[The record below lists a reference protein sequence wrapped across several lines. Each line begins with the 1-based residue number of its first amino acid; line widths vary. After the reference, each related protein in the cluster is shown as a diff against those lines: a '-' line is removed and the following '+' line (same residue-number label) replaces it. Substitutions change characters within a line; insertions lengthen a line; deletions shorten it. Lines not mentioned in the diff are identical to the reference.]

1 MIRSLWFVHVMLML
15 AMIGVGGM
23 AGNIL
28 SGSPPDR
35 AATTQLWLAATAFG
49 ALTVASLTT
58 AFILTKAGFHRLAG
72 RPDIGGLRR

>member
-1 MIRSLWFVHVMLML
+1 MIRSLWFVHVMLIF

-28 SGSPPDR
+28 NADGLDQ

-49 ALTVASLTT
+49 ALTVATLTT
-58 AFILTKAGFHRLAG
+58 AFILTKAGFLKIANRH
-72 RPDIGGLRR
+72 